1 MDRTDSNSRQCRSQ
15 EVGMSSSSASLQPE
29 CRHCS
34 SELTLS
40 LINLGL
46 SPVAND
52 YVSPANYAKAEPFYP
67 LEVLVCS
74 NCRLA
79 QTRDMMAAE
88 DIFRADYAY
97 FSSYSTSWLDH
108 ARTYVEDM
116 STRFGLTAASRHI
129 EIASNDGYLLQFSKA
144 KGIKC
149 LGVEPCESVALAG
162 REKGIETRIAFF
174 GESYAKSLVAEGWTA
189 DLITANNVLAHVPAI
204 NDFVGGVK
212 LLLAQDGVATFEV
225 QHLLKLMQ
233 RHQFDTI
240 YHEHYSYLSLMAG
253 LRIFAKA
260 GLRVFDVEL
269 PETHGGSIRFF
280 VCHADASFDD
290 NPNVARVLAE
300 EQAYG
305 FDGDAAYVTWNE
317 SVKATK
323 RDLLELLIALK
334 RDGKT
339 IAAYGAPAKAA
350 TLLNYCGIA
359 RDFIDFTV
367 DRALSKQGLY
377 LPGARIPILAPDAIF
392 EAQPDYVVIL
402 PWNLQDE
409 IKAQMRGIR
418 SWGGRFIIPLPKP
431 MIED

>member
-1 MDRTDSNSRQCRSQ
+1 
-15 EVGMSSSSASLQPE
+15 MSFSLASPRPE
-29 CRHCS
+29 CRHCN
-34 SELTLS
+34 SELTLP
-40 LINLGL
+40 LVDLGL
-46 SPVAND
+46 SPIAND
-52 YVSPANYAKAEPFYP
+52 YVSPANYTKAEPFYP

-79 QTRDMMAAE
+79 QTRDMVAAE

-116 STRFGLTAASRHI
+116 STRFGLTPASRHI
-129 EIASNDGYLLQFSKA
+129 EIASNDGYLLQYSKA
-144 KGIKC
+144 KGLRC
-149 LGVEPCESVALAG
+149 LGIEPCEAVALAG
-162 REKGIETRIAFF
+162 REKGVETRIAFF
-174 GESYAKSLVAEGWTA
+174 SEDYAKSLLAEGWSA

-212 LLLAQDGVATFEV
+212 VLLAQDGVATFEV

-240 YHEHYSYLSLMAG
+240 YHEHYSYLSLIAG
-253 LRIFAKA
+253 LQIFAKA

-269 PETHGGSIRFF
+269 LETHGGSIRLF
-280 VCHADASFDD
+280 VCHAKSGFRDS
-290 NPNVARVLAE
+290 PGVARVLAE

-305 FDGDAAYVTWNE
+305 FDGDTAYAAWNE
-317 SVKATK
+317 AVKAIK

-350 TLLNYCGIA
+350 TLVNYCGIG

-377 LPGARIPILAPDAIF
+377 LPGARIPIRSPDAIF
-392 EAQPDYVVIL
+392 EAKPDYVLIF
-402 PWNLQDE
+402 PWNLRDE
-409 IKAQMRGIR
+409 IKAQMSGIR
-418 SWGGRFIIPLPKP
+418 SWGGRFIIPLPKAI
-431 MIED
+431 IED